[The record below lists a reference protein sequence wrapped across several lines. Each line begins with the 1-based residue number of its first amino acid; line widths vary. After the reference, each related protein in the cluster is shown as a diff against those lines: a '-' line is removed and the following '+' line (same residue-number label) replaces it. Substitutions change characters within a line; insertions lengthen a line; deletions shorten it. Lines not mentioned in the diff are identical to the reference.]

1 MRASVVHDPAPVP
14 EDRPEPAA
22 GQGPLSSPL
31 SSTRRLLVVC
41 AHPFDATLALG
52 GVIAAFA
59 DAGTAV
65 QIVCLTHDPG
75 PDPDACRREVA
86 AAELLRAAALLG
98 AREATLLEHRTA
110 QLQWNPPEVLAAE
123 LRSVAGPVDAVLTI
137 DAGAPGS
144 HPDHVRAMRAA
155 RRVAARLGC
164 PLYGWVRRTWDT
176 TDPPDGVLAVGC
188 DRTRQRAAVACHGA
202 PAPTD
207 PVVPLRATDAA
218 GAESG
223 GLDEPEDFLTVV
235 QPAAPPTVLQVPARA
250 AHRRSR
256 R

>member
-123 LRSVAGPVDAVLTI
+123 LRFRLRYRNHWGIEVRCTDERVSFGVPRSKQPPVTVAIDGEQRVLGP
-137 DAGAPGS
+137 GE
-144 HPDHVRAMRAA
+144 RWEA
-155 RRVAARLGC
+155 RRAG
-164 PLYGWVRRTWDT
+164 RR
-176 TDPPDGVLAVGC
+176 
-188 DRTRQRAAVACHGA
+188 
-202 PAPTD
+202 
-207 PVVPLRATDAA
+207 
-218 GAESG
+218 
-223 GLDEPEDFLTVV
+223 
-235 QPAAPPTVLQVPARA
+235 
-250 AHRRSR
+250 
-256 R
+256 